1 MPDRQ
6 EKTKKQSP
14 EKFRTMARAIQ
25 KQIDAK
31 LDPAV
36 GRQRM
41 TRRRAA
47 MASSANEEGR
57 RLLEIQG
64 RLLAIAEALEE
75 DRLPATLTGLTSRA
89 QVEELFRSRNFTRI
103 YLHDTTRE
111 YLVKAVDGLEGTNA
125 ALEALPGKD
134 PERSGVYLDHE
145 QTMAVQEL
153 LTAAKKA
160 CRSTYWLG
168 QLVDRLRDYAR
179 IVGAGIKDEDQYKT
193 ARNDL
198 VNLSSASDKTLT
210 AVNNELERKKL
221 ERSLIGV
228 NIPGYFPTP
237 KELAAELV
245 SQAGIGEGM
254 RVLEPSAG
262 KGDILDAISR
272 EHRER
277 DLKSL
282 TVDAVEINGTLCAV
296 LEKKGYEVVQG
307 DFLERDFSEL
317 YDRIVMNP
325 PFENGQDI
333 EHVLRAYELL
343 KPGGRVAAIMSE
355 GQFFRGD
362 KKATEFRDWLE
373 VHEGQT
379 KRNTSGA
386 FYDSDRP
393 TGVTTRIVVITKQED
408 YSPAM
413 DPETERDPVAACSP
427 GM

>member
-1 MPDRQ
+1 
-6 EKTKKQSP
+6 
-14 EKFRTMARAIQ
+14 
-25 KQIDAK
+25 
-31 LDPAV
+31 
-36 GRQRM
+36 
-41 TRRRAA
+41 

-64 RLLAIAEALEE
+64 RLLAMAEALEE
-75 DRLPATLTGLTSRA
+75 GRLPATLTGLTSRA
-89 QVEELFRSRNFTRI
+89 QVEELFRSRNFTRVF
-103 YLHDTTRE
+103 LHDTTRKD
-111 YLVKAVDGLEGTNA
+111 LMKAVDGLEGTEA
-125 ALEALPGKD
+125 TLGALPDKD
-134 PERSGVYLDHE
+134 PERSGVYLDHK

-168 QLVDRLRDYAR
+168 QLVDQLRDYAR
-179 IVGAGIKDEDQYKT
+179 IGSAGIKDEDQYKA

-198 VNLSSASDKTLT
+198 INLPSVSDKTLT
-210 AVNNELERKKL
+210 AVNNALETKKL
-221 ERSLIGV
+221 ERSLVGI

-254 RVLEPSAG
+254 RILEPSAG

-272 EHRER
+272 ERGER

-307 DFLERDFSEL
+307 DFLEHDFHER
-317 YDRIVMNP
+317 YDRIIMNP

-333 EHVLRAYELL
+333 EHVRRAYELL

-355 GQFFRGD
+355 GPFFRGD
-362 KKATEFRDWLE
+362 KKAEEFRDWLE
-373 VHEGQT
+373 MHGGQT
-379 KRNTSGA
+379 ARNTDGA

-393 TGVTTRIVVITKQED
+393 TGVATRIVVITRQED
-408 YSPAM
+408 CSPGM
-413 DPETERDPVAACSP
+413 DPEMERRPVAACSP